1 MLQFTAK
8 KPPDEESG
16 RQPGECSQPFTLLT
30 PDWKLAVHAGL
41 LNSFSARGSLA
52 ETEASQR
59 LVVAIYLIHVDR
71 SSGQLY

>member
-1 MLQFTAK
+1 LQFTAR

-16 RQPGECSQPFTLLT
+16 SQPGESSKPFILLT
-30 PDWKLAVHAGL
+30 ADWQLAVHAGL
-41 LNSFSARGSLA
+41 LNSSSARGSSA

-59 LVVAIYLIHVDR
+59 LVVAIYLIHVDC